1 MAERIAVVD
10 YGAGNLR
17 SVAKAL
23 EAAGRD
29 TGRPVEVVVTSS
41 AAEVRTADRIVLPG
55 VGAFGQCATALR
67 GAPGM
72 TEALTRTVLEDQRPF
87 LGVCVG
93 MQLLATR
100 GVEHGV
106 HQGLGWI
113 PGDVVKLA
121 PANPALKVPHM
132 GWAPVR
138 MAAAGAGHA
147 GLSTLADGG
156 QTYFVHSYHFIPAD
170 RAHLLATYDFD
181 GKVAAIIGRDNI
193 LGVQFHPEKSQT
205 VGLGFLR
212 AFLDWTP

>member
-23 EAAGRD
+23 ETAARD
-29 TGRPVEVVVTSS
+29 SGRPVEVVVTAS
-41 AAEVRTADRIVLPG
+41 AADVSAADRIVLPG
-55 VGAFGQCATALR
+55 VGAFGQCAAALR
-67 GAPGM
+67 SIVGM
-72 TEALTRTVLEDQRPF
+72 EEALTRSVFDDQRPF

-93 MQLLATR
+93 MQLLAKR
-100 GVEHGV
+100 GVEHGM

-121 PANPALKVPHM
+121 PANPMLKVPHM

-138 MAAAGAGHA
+138 MTAAGSAHA
-147 GLSTLADGG
+147 ILSTLPDGG
-156 QTYFVHSYHFIPAD
+156 QSYFVHSYHFVPAD
-170 RAHLLATYDFD
+170 RQHLLGTYDF
-181 GKVAAIIGRDNI
+181 GGEVAAIIGRDNI

-205 VGLGFLR
+205 VGLNFLR

>member
-23 EAAGRD
+23 EAAGR
-29 TGRPVEVVVTSS
+29 TARRPVEVMVTSS
-41 AAEVRTADRIVLPG
+41 AADVGAADRIVLPG
-55 VGAFGQCATALR
+55 VGAFAQCAAALQ
-67 GAPGM
+67 AVPGM
-72 TEALTRTVLEDQRPF
+72 KAALAQSVTEKGRPF
-87 LGVCVG
+87 LGICVG

-106 HQGLGWI
+106 HLGLGWI

-121 PANPALKVPHM
+121 PDNPQLKIPHI

-138 MAAAGAGHA
+138 LAPAGTDHA
-147 GLSTLADGG
+147 VASALGNGG
-156 QTYFVHSYHFIPAD
+156 QTYFVHSYHFVPND
-170 RAHLLATYDFD
+170 QRHLLASYDY
-181 GKVAAIIGRDNI
+181 GSEVAAIIGRDNI

-205 VGLGFLR
+205 VGLNFLR
-212 AFLDWTP
+212 AFLEWMP

>member
-23 EAAGRD
+23 ETAARDLGRS
-29 TGRPVEVVVTSS
+29 VEVVVTPS
-41 AAEVRTADRIVLPG
+41 AQTVRSADRVVLPG

-67 GAPGM
+67 STPGM
-72 TEALTRTVLEDQRPF
+72 EEALIRTVFDDARPF

-93 MQLLATR
+93 MQLLAKR
-100 GVEHGV
+100 GVEHGL

-121 PANPALKVPHM
+121 PANPQLKVPHM
-132 GWAPVR
+132 GWAPVA
-138 MAAAGAGHA
+138 MTIDGHA
-147 GLSTLADGG
+147 HKMLSTLPDGG
-156 QTYFVHSYHFIPAD
+156 QAYFVHSFHFVPAD
-170 RAHLLATYDFD
+170 RRHLLATYDY
-181 GKVAAIIGRDNI
+181 GGEIAAIVGRDNI

-212 AFLDWTP
+212 AFLEWAP